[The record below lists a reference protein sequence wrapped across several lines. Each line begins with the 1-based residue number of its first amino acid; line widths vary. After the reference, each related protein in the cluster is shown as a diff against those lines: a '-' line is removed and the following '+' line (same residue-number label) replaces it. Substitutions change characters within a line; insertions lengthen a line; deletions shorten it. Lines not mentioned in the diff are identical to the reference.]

1 METAGWQCAA
11 CSIDDVSRR
20 VQWAG
25 EEWAGEEWAGEG
37 AHLQTEAAPWRV

>member
-1 METAGWQCAA
+1 MEAAGWQCAA

-25 EEWAGEEWAGEG
+25 EAWAGEG
-37 AHLQTEAAPWRV
+37 AYPHAQTEAAPWRV